1 MLELRRLEPTDGA
14 FAGMSMSVCDC
25 LLWGVHRKGES
36 HIHTGA
42 IKFLYTV
49 CPCTVWAKTP
59 TLCSLCNAG
68 DQATVLHSYTVPG
81 ETEVR
86 VRVSLRAKE

>member
-1 MLELRRLEPTDGA
+1 MIVCCGVYIGKGSHTYTQEPLN
-14 FAGMSMSVCDC
+14 SYSQCVP
-25 LLWGVHRKGES
+25 S
-36 HIHTGA
+36 
-42 IKFLYTV
+42 
-49 CPCTVWAKTP
+49 TVWAKTP
-59 TLCSLCNAG
+59 TLCGLCNAG